1 MKLQNLV
8 SVVSTSVLVL
18 AAASSLAQTGRTK
31 YDWRYYRPSNTG
43 IQGDSNEAL
52 WIGPDRNP
60 WIAGYDASF
69 EEGGIAKFLVNEN
82 RWVNFS
88 NVNYP
93 EIGHPMLSAVSR
105 VSDIDVDAK
114 GRLWMATGAGALFLD
129 PAKGAKSLKRFGF
142 HNSPIPDGWNR
153 GVEIA
158 PDGTVWFSAYSTFWG
173 SGGVSQYNPQNGQWH
188 VFPQFDSAKL
198 AIQPRPG
205 GGYYVWTMDVQEAS
219 RYDSTTQTWTNLPV
233 ANDNPS
239 FLPGNNATDS
249 AGNTWMYKWTDATIF
264 TMRFDLRRP
273 DGTWVNTPQAPFDTQ
288 FNGANAVRALGPG
301 QALVVDGGGEVWYFD
316 GSTWSSRGH
325 WETTTSS
332 YDVDIDS
339 LGNIWACGAGG
350 AARRDAV
357 TGQWQRYRITNTSQI
372 DFFNND
378 LTVRADGT
386 LYATANAGPGAGGMV
401 KFDGLRWTGFNQL
414 QYGLGFDWPFNGDNS
429 ARVYLRPSN
438 GEVVVNPMFNFL
450 HTWDGTGW
458 TDMQY
463 ERASA
468 SDMIED
474 STGRLWA
481 ATNGVLSTYS
491 GSSWT
496 QASDLGGVKLRKD
509 PTRPGTVWCMSE
521 TAVYR
526 TNGTTDFV
534 RTIEDF
540 PELSPQSDQFKGMV
554 VDAQGMVW
562 IGANTI
568 NLPDNSAL
576 IKLNPA
582 TGAYQVW
589 RYQDGWP
596 FPGQYLMPLAA
607 TPDGKIWMQYDSDFG
622 VDQRGLVAFDGTAM
636 KVFPAP
642 PGGEPQWGGLPHAGI
657 TDLEVRPIREGYEL
671 WMSCAS
677 RGIAVL
683 RVRTD
688 NR

>member
-1 MKLQNLV
+1 MKLKTLV
-8 SVVSTSVLVL
+8 SVVTTSLLVL
-18 AAASSLAQTGRTK
+18 STASTLAQAAAM
-31 YDWRYYRPSNTG
+31 YEWRYYRPSNTG
-43 IQGDSNEAL
+43 IQGDFNEAL

-69 EEGGIAKFLVNEN
+69 EEGGISQFIFPEN
-82 RWVNFS
+82 RWVNYS
-88 NVNYP
+88 NVDIP
-93 EIGHPMLSAVSR
+93 EIGHPFQDAVSR
-105 VSDIDVDAK
+105 IADIDVDSRGK
-114 GRLWMATGAGALFLD
+114 LWMATGAGALYLD
-129 PAKGAKSLKRFGF
+129 PAKGARTIRRFGS
-142 HNSPIPDGWNR
+142 HNSPIPDGWKR
-153 GVEIA
+153 SVEVA

-173 SGGVSQYNPQNGQWH
+173 SGGVSRYNPRSGQWQ

-219 RYDSTTQTWTNLPV
+219 RWDSTTQTWTNLPV
-233 ANDNPS
+233 ANGNPS
-239 FLPGNNATDS
+239 FLPGNSATDS
-249 AGNTWMYKWTDATIF
+249 AGNTWMYKWTDATLF
-264 TMRFDLRRP
+264 TMQFDLRRP
-273 DGTWVNTPQAPFDTQ
+273 DGTWVNTPRAPFDTQ

-301 QALVVDGGGEVWYFD
+301 RALVVDGGGEVWYFD
-316 GSTWSSRGH
+316 GTAWTSKGH
-325 WETTTSS
+325 WEQTTYS
-332 YDVDIDS
+332 YDVDMDS

-357 TGQWQRYRITNTSQI
+357 TGQWQRYRITNTSQF

-386 LYATANAGPGAGGMV
+386 MYATANAGPGAGGMV
-401 KFDGLRWTGFNQL
+401 KFDGQRWTGFNQL
-414 QYGLGFDWPFNGDNS
+414 HYGLGFDWPFNGDNS
-429 ARVYLRPSN
+429 SRVYLRPSN
-438 GEVVVNPMFNFL
+438 GQVVVNPMFSFL
-450 HTWDGTGW
+450 HSWNGTGW
-458 TDMQY
+458 TDMQF
-463 ERASA
+463 ERDSA

-481 ATNGVLSTYS
+481 ATNGVLSIYN
-491 GSSWT
+491 GVSWS
-496 QASDLGGVKLRKD
+496 QVSDQGGVKLRKD
-509 PTRPGTVWCMSE
+509 PTRPSTVWSMSE
-521 TAVYR
+521 TAIYR
-526 TNGTTDFV
+526 TNGVTDFI

-540 PELSPQSDQFKGMV
+540 PELSPQSDQFKGFA

-562 IGANTI
+562 LGANTI

-576 IKLNPA
+576 FKINPA

-589 RYQDGWP
+589 RFQDGWP
-596 FPGQYLMPLAA
+596 FPGQYVMPLAA

-622 VDQRGLVAFDGTAM
+622 VDQRGLVAFDGTNVT
-636 KVFPAP
+636 VFPAP

-657 TDLEVRPIREGYEL
+657 TDLEVRIIPEGYEL